1 MPSVQKV
8 RCVNLERGF
17 PTVDL
22 AVRDMMGQLGTYK
35 RQGYRALVL
44 IHGWG
49 SSGTGGGI
57 RSGVRSKL
65 KERSLSGLVQDFCG
79 GEDWIN
85 KKQRYIDYC
94 SQLSQFDREIAGNPG
109 VTVVLLK

>member
-1 MPSVQKV
+1 MQKV
-8 RCVNLERGF
+8 RYINLERGF

-22 AVRDMMGQLGTYK
+22 AVRDMVGQLGTYK
-35 RQGYRALVL
+35 RMGYRALVF

-49 SSGTGGGI
+49 SSGSGGGI

-65 KERSLSGLVQDFCG
+65 RERSLSGLVQDFCSG
-79 GEDWIN
+79 DKWKDRRLEFIG
-85 KKQRYIDYC
+85 YC
-94 SQLSQFDREIAGNPG
+94 SQLKQFDRDIAENKG

>member
-1 MPSVQKV
+1 MRKV
-8 RCVNLERGF
+8 CSVNLEKGL
-17 PTVDL
+17 PTVDA
-22 AVRDMMGQLGTYK
+22 AVRDMVGKLGTYK

-57 RSGVRSKL
+57 RTGIRKKL
-65 KERSLSGLVQDFCG
+65 GERSLSGLVYRYCG
-79 GEDWIN
+79 GEDWHN
-85 KKQRYIDYC
+85 CRKEYTGYC
-94 SQLSQFDREIAGNPG
+94 SQLKQYEREIDQNPG

>member
-1 MPSVQKV
+1 MQKV
-8 RCVNLERGF
+8 RYINLERGF

-22 AVRDMMGQLGTYK
+22 AVRDMVGQLGTYK
-35 RQGYRALVL
+35 RMGYRALVF

-57 RSGVRSKL
+57 RNGVRKKL
-65 KERSLSGLVQDFCG
+65 RERSLSGLVQDFCSG
-79 GEDWIN
+79 DEWVE
-85 KKQRYIDYC
+85 RRAEFIDYC
-94 SQLSQFDREIAGNPG
+94 SQLKQFDRDIAENKG